1 MSQYINVRKLFKGGN
16 FMRKYGIQNAT
27 RPNWWGTKD
36 IKKIAGLWKRT
47 LHQKIFVMYH
57 FFNYVS
63 CSPHIFTNNKNFGLF
78 SSEET
83 FHCRGVL
90 LTYFMDSPKVFT
102 VSNKKQSNLPVLQT
116 RLNIEAL
123 GWKVHGRLEEL
134 KPWERVLHYHDLTE
148 NLWRIVQYYQSNNPF
163 HNHHHDPQEPH
174 WHSKS
179 NCNTLNF
186 QPIHTNAPNL
196 LEQQFHD
203 IHLDIFQHKTF
214 HSWYFRELLMQM
226 LT

>member
-1 MSQYINVRKLFKGGN
+1 MS
-16 FMRKYGIQNAT
+16 
-27 RPNWWGTKD
+27 
-36 IKKIAGLWKRT
+36 KITEK
-47 LHQKIFVMYH
+47 
-57 FFNYVS
+57 S
-63 CSPHIFTNNKNFGLF
+63 
-78 SSEET
+78 
-83 FHCRGVL
+83 
-90 LTYFMDSPKVFT
+90 LTYFMDGPKVFT
-102 VSNKKQSNLPVLQT
+102 VNNIKKNLPVLET

-163 HNHHHDPQEPH
+163 HNHHHDPQELH

-179 NCNTLNF
+179 SCNTLNF
-186 QPIHTNAPNL
+186 QPVHTNAPNL